1 LVRKFGNFSL
11 SLFILPCR
19 VFPPRALVPI
29 ARIMG
34 TMVFHWMKKYSD
46 RVLNNISLALGDK
59 KIKRR
64 LKNLKRLLRRRIGK
78 KICIFMI
85 YAKRKWNKLIEGYN
99 WKGDGKVGGKED
111 EEVGKTET
119 IMARPGILRGKE
131 NNLVKELKETTLS
144 LEKLAERYGVSRQA
158 IHAFWKRQGI
168 KRPVRLKGHQ
178 TGECRLCQKL
188 IQISKKS
195 HSEFISIYTIA
206 KETDRARATCSY
218 HLRTLRDRGLV
229 SQMFGRLFSKRFEKA
244 YSMYFTKRLPINTI
258 GQRVGI
264 KDFQSLVQRHRELGF
279 DVPPPFL
286 CL

>member
-1 LVRKFGNFSL
+1 
-11 SLFILPCR
+11 
-19 VFPPRALVPI
+19 
-29 ARIMG
+29 MG
-34 TMVFHWMKKYSD
+34 
-46 RVLNNISLALGDK
+46 
-59 KIKRR
+59 RR
-64 LKNLKRLLRRRIGK
+64 
-78 KICIFMI
+78 
-85 YAKRKWNKLIEGYN
+85 
-99 WKGDGKVGGKED
+99 
-111 EEVGKTET
+111 
-119 IMARPGILRGKE
+119 GILQDNKD
-131 NNLVKELKETTLS
+131 NLVKDLKETTLS
-144 LEKLAERYGVSRQA
+144 FKKLGKKYGVSRQA
-158 IHAFWKRQGI
+158 VHGFSKKQGI
-168 KRPVRLKGHQ
+168 KRPMKPRGHQ
-178 TGECRLCQKL
+178 TERCRFCQKL

-244 YSMYFTKRLPINTI
+244 YSIYFTKRLPINTI